1 MASHTSMEDTVVF
14 IHPESIASPTRYLF
28 DLLAAQTHL
37 RFKIE
42 SEIEQLA
49 SGLLDQPAEAPVVF
63 TTVTPAIRD
72 FLDTARLTFSLLITP
87 QEDFSGLTQ
96 ELLTRASRVVCAGEN
111 RTVPGDL
118 SGAPQLQDAAP
129 GYIVE
134 APVDASARALA
145 EGPADVVN
153 FIYPNNYLGYW
164 EHVIRARSCPSR
176 VNVWTARHALPP
188 PWFHATLE
196 DQNVALAICTP
207 PLVTLDE
214 FLRIGGRYIRDN
226 VAPDRLDLVLR
237 DYQGDIF
244 NLHHGRDLRAGL
256 RGQPTVSLTDL
267 LVRASSPASAARAPG
282 ASAARAPG
290 APASAPAP
298 APAPRSA
305 QRIESSGM
313 PKINIVCYK
322 PTYLF
327 ADLTKRFEQVGCVH
341 SDFPDPEADGYIW
354 LRPQELGAFGDLL
367 RKIEPVDVPVSY
379 QREFAEQRDRFA
391 RVDFDVMSRR
401 SVAIHHGTCYE
412 PIIQFDAQRLAK
424 SLARARVVA
433 GVCEFDECYGPSARH
448 ASRSNFEFIPI
459 GYDHTLFTE
468 EKIRRE
474 PRAPGSTLELGFV
487 GRAYGTNDRAQLKKS
502 IYSHPKGYRKG
513 GDHLL
518 NILLRLKALGIP
530 FLTHIVG
537 QNWDELVQQCE
548 RYSLPVRYYTRD
560 KDVSYREYPSIYAR
574 FDALVISARAEGG
587 PVSAIEAM
595 SLGVPVVGSNVGLIP
610 FLSRLSPHCHMFEY
624 DTKWHIMDYERAV
637 EHLVRIHE
645 GGFEHDGRLALRK
658 AVQAYTTD
666 RWVERLVELARI
678 EP

>member
-14 IHPESIASPTRYLF
+14 IRPESIASPTSYLF
-28 DLLAAQTHL
+28 DLLAAQTGL

-49 SGLLDQPAEAPVVF
+49 GGLLEQPVEAPVVF
-63 TTVTPAIRD
+63 ATVTPAVQE
-72 FLDTARLTFSLLITP
+72 FLESTRLPFSLLVTP

-96 ELLTRASRVVCAGEN
+96 ELLTRASSVVCAGEN
-111 RTVPGDL
+111 RTVPRDL
-118 SGAPQLQDAAP
+118 SSASRLQATAP

-134 APVDASARALA
+134 ANGDVTTRTIA

-153 FIYPNNYLGYW
+153 FICPTSYLRYW
-164 EHVIRARSCPSR
+164 EHVIRERSCPSR
-176 VNVWTARHALPP
+176 VNIWTARHDIPP

-196 DQNVALAICTP
+196 DHGVAVGICTP
-207 PLVTLDE
+207 PMVSLEE

-226 VAPDRLDLVLR
+226 VDPDRLDLVLR
-237 DYQGDIF
+237 DHQGDIF

-267 LVRASSPASAARAPG
+267 LVRVSPAS
-282 ASAARAPG
+282 G
-290 APASAPAP
+290 APASESAASNAGGPAPRP
-298 APAPRSA
+298 APAPR
-305 QRIESSGM
+305 IDSSGKPM
-313 PKINIVCYK
+313 INIVCYK

-341 SDFPDPEADGYIW
+341 SDLPEPNADGYIW
-354 LRPQELGAFGDLL
+354 LRPQEFGAFGDLL
-367 RKIEPVDVPVSY
+367 RKSKPVDVSASY

-391 RVDFDVMSRR
+391 SVDFDDMSRR

-412 PIIQFDAQRLAK
+412 PIIQFDAQRLAR
-424 SLARARVVA
+424 SLARARIVA
-433 GVCEFDECYGPSARH
+433 GVCELEECYGPSARH
-448 ASRSNFEFIPI
+448 ANHGNFEFIPI
-459 GYDHTLFTE
+459 GYDHTLFNE

-474 PRAPGSTLELGFV
+474 PRTPGSTLELGFV
-487 GRAYGTNDRAQLKKS
+487 GRAYGTNDREQLKKS
-502 IYSHPKGYRKG
+502 VYSHPKGYRKG

-548 RYSLPVRYYTRD
+548 RYALPVRYYTRD

-595 SLGVPVVGSNVGLIP
+595 SMGVPVVGSNVGLIP

-624 DTKWHIMDYERAV
+624 DTKWHIMDYERAT

-645 GGFEHDGRLALRK
+645 SGFEHDSRLALRK
-658 AVQAYTTD
+658 TVQAFTTD
-666 RWVERLVELARI
+666 RWVQRLIELARI
-678 EP
+678 QP